1 MKKII
6 EIIGI
11 ILIGLSIVI
20 AYANLENFPENI
32 LTYILIIML
41 VSYPLYLLGH
51 RLRRT
56 LIIFKEKVIKWSVAY
71 AFVALFIPFL
81 FISYTYYEKLKS
93 ESFNDHFILYKS
105 SSSFNVEGISFGCM
119 YSLILFVWI
128 RIFSTEIRRKWIPN
142 LLIVVTL
149 FAYGISLYV
158 LWEDYRGIHADRG
171 LVTNK
176 WNAVEKSIPWE
187 NITRIYIDPYVH
199 YASLNR
205 TSGDETHISWTMV
218 IESDSNEDVLYRFQ
232 NLYEHDLHV
241 GNQIKEIAQYNNI
254 PFIVTKMTEDE
265 RKWYESELELEN
277 LPKEPFH
284 EFFQF
289 K

>member
-1 MKKII
+1 MKRLI

-11 ILIGLSIVI
+11 ILIALSIVI
-20 AYANLENFPENI
+20 AYANLENFPENT

-41 VSYPLYLLGH
+41 VSYPLYILGH
-51 RLRRT
+51 RLHRT
-56 LIIFKEKVIKWSVAY
+56 LIIFKEKLIKWSVAY
-71 AFVALFIPFL
+71 AFVALFIPLL
-81 FISYTYYEKLKS
+81 FISYTHYEQLKS
-93 ESFNDHFILYKS
+93 ETFNDYFILYKS
-105 SSSFNVEGISFGCM
+105 SSSFNVEGLSFGCM
-119 YSLILFVWI
+119 YSLILFVGI

-158 LWEDYRGIHADRG
+158 LWEDYRGIHADKG

-176 WNAVEKSIPWE
+176 WNGVEESIPWE
-187 NITRIYIDPYVH
+187 NVTRIYIDPYVH
-199 YASLNR
+199 YARLSNKN
-205 TSGDETHISWTMV
+205 DETHISWTMV

-232 NLYEHDLHV
+232 NLHEHDLHV
-241 GNQIKEIAQYNNI
+241 GNQIKDIAQDNNI
-254 PFIVTKMTEDE
+254 PFIISNMTEAE
-265 RKWYESELELEN
+265 RKWYEFELELEN

-284 EFFQF
+284 KFFQF

>member
-1 MKKII
+1 MKKLI

-11 ILIGLSIVI
+11 ILIGLSIVV
-20 AYANLENFPENI
+20 AYANLQNLPENI
-32 LTYILIIML
+32 LTYILIIIL

-56 LIIFKEKVIKWSVAY
+56 LIIFKEKVIMWSVAY
-71 AFVALFIPFL
+71 VFVALFIPLL
-81 FISYTYYEKLKS
+81 FMSNTHYEQLKS
-93 ESFNDHFILYKS
+93 ETFNDHFILFKS
-105 SSSFNVEGISFGCM
+105 SSSYNVEGISFGCM
-119 YSLILFVWI
+119 LSLILFVSI

-142 LLIVVTL
+142 LLIV
-149 FAYGISLYV
+149 ISLIGYGTSMYI

-171 LVTNK
+171 LVSNK
-176 WNAVEKSIPWE
+176 WNGMEESIPWE

-205 TSGDETHISWTMV
+205 TSDETHISWTMV
-218 IESDSNEDVLYRFQ
+218 IESGSNEDVLYNFQ

-241 GNQIKEIAQYNNI
+241 GNQVKKISQDNNI
-254 PFIVTKMTEDE
+254 PFIVTNMTEDE
-265 RKWYESELELEN
+265 RKWYEFELDLEN

-284 EFFQF
+284 EFFQY